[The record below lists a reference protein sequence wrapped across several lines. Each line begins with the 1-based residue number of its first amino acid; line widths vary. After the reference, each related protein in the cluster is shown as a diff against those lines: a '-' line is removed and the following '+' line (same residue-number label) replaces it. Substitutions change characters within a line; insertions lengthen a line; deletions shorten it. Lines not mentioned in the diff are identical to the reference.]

1 MFRYALAVFTL
12 ALAVT
17 LPAQASDVEIAAD
30 HATLVRLPADA
41 SAVVIGNP
49 SVADAMVHDLR
60 TLVITGRLPGRTNV
74 IAVDRIGRI
83 IYQSDIIVNN
93 PEAGQVALFRGS
105 NRTSLACGDTTCDE
119 VPRVGDDFDRSG
131 ALNTQQQQRLATA
144 DTAAGGN

>member
-1 MFRYALAVFTL
+1 MLRYVLAAFTL
-12 ALAVT
+12 ALAAA
-17 LPAQASDVEIAAD
+17 LPAQAHEVEVAAD

-74 IAVDRIGRI
+74 IAIDRIGRI
-83 IYQSDIIVNN
+83 IYERDIVVNN
-93 PEAGQVALFRGS
+93 TTDGQVALFRNT
-105 NRTSLACGDTTCDE
+105 NRHSMSCDGDTCDE

-144 DTAAGGN
+144 DAASGGN